1 MTGAQTFKPQQL
13 SNPYGEDT
21 PRGSNMIGILPG
33 KMWGTPDDRILV
45 VGAHWDTV
53 KNTGGL
59 DDNGSGVAAILELA
73 RALYH
78 GECENKYSVIIVA
91 FDLEEFGSQGSLVF
105 VQDFLIPRVME
116 AGGYPHFTGAI
127 IMDSLLHYNTSK
139 DSQDM
144 EPEWGEQVPEATKS
158 ILDNRSEFS
167 KGMFHHSQISIFSVT
182 GDFLAAFTRATPG
195 DQFLTETFTRSWEE
209 NDPNKE
215 IRLENFLMTK
225 LNKEVIEN
233 MLFLTHHTKH
243 NFSL

>member
-1 MTGAQTFKPQQL
+1 
-13 SNPYGEDT
+13 
-21 PRGSNMIGILPG
+21 MIGILPG
-33 KMWGTPDDRILV
+33 EMWGTPDDRILV

-167 KGMFHHSQISIFSVT
+167 KNVFQGYFSSSI
-182 GDFLAAFTRATPG
+182 DFNCF
-195 DQFLTETFTRSWEE
+195 Q
-209 NDPNKE
+209 
-215 IRLENFLMTK
+215 
-225 LNKEVIEN
+225 
-233 MLFLTHHTKH
+233 
-243 NFSL
+243 